1 MKLTES
7 REGVNTRRL
16 GCCSAMQKSFRM
28 GSKEPSPRGRAGDSS
43 QSSGQEMT
51 PSGRGTTKD
60 ALRWLRQKQALENNW
75 LRPEQATPEQL
86 RAARRIQAHVRGKQA
101 RRASGLVGRLAEKAA
116 LAQQRAELQLIK
128 HRGLGCLCNL
138 TTRWGCSWSSRH
150 RRPLLF
156 IAGLL
161 IVLAFTVQARESAW
175 GVCGLRLR

>member
-1 MKLTES
+1 
-7 REGVNTRRL
+7 
-16 GCCSAMQKSFRM
+16 MQLCIHC
-28 GSKEPSPRGRAGDSS
+28 GAHALPHYCSPRLFSFWA
-43 QSSGQEMT
+43 Q
-51 PSGRGTTKD
+51 
-60 ALRWLRQKQALENNW
+60 
-75 LRPEQATPEQL
+75 EQL
-86 RAARRIQAHVRGKQA
+86 ISDLKVEVEKLRKQA